1 MMTNRLETK
10 EQYTQC
16 LHNAL
21 KHLGDQLGQVE
32 LHTPMED
39 LAVDCGVPLECFKA
53 HFPSMNDLLQNI
65 IHQMHTLFERNVQNQ
80 LVTCTF
86 MKKKKVT
93 YFLRCIRGFL
103 EKTPEAGYLF
113 TLGFFGDVMV
123 DPVYPQLEQYYS
135 LWEETLM
142 LCISSVVSEQ
152 QAKSIAR
159 NYLNLLRGRCH
170 RADHE
175 TISDASR
182 DAERFLLTTLKYC

>member
-1 MMTNRLETK
+1 MNNQLETK
-10 EQYTQC
+10 EQYSEC
-16 LHNAL
+16 LHDVL
-21 KHLGDQLGQVE
+21 KYLGDHYGRDE
-32 LHTPMED
+32 LAITHDE
-39 LAVDCGVPLECFKA
+39 LAVACGVPVESFVA
-53 HFPSMNDLLQNI
+53 HFPSINDLLQNI
-65 IHQMHTLFERNVQNQ
+65 IHRMYTLFERQVQNQ
-80 LVTCTF
+80 IVTCTF

>member
-1 MMTNRLETK
+1 MNNQLETK
-10 EQYTQC
+10 EQYATC
-16 LHNAL
+16 LHDVL
-21 KHLGDQLGQVE
+21 KYLGDHYGRDE
-32 LHTPMED
+32 LAITHDE
-39 LAVDCGVPLECFKA
+39 LAVACGVSKENFIA
-53 HFPSMNDLLQNI
+53 HFPSINDLLQNI
-65 IHQMHTLFERNVQNQ
+65 IHRMTTLFERHVQNQ
-80 LVTCTF
+80 IVTCTF

-152 QAKSIAR
+152 QAKSMAR
-159 NYLNLLRGRCH
+159 NYLILLRGRCH

>member
-1 MMTNRLETK
+1 MMINRLETK

-93 YFLRCIRGFL
+93 YFLRCIRLFL
-103 EKTPEAGYLF
+103 LETPEAGFLF
-113 TLGFFGDVMV
+113 TLGFFGDVVV
-123 DPVYPQLEQYYS
+123 DPIYRQLEQYYD
-135 LWEETLM
+135 LWEDTIYECFTA
-142 LCISSVVSEQ
+142 VFDEPF
-152 QAKSIAR
+152 AKSMTKQ
-159 NYLNLLRGRCH
+159 YLSLLKGRCH
-170 RADHE
+170 RTDLEGIGYAL
-175 TISDASR
+175 R
-182 DAERFLLTTLKYC
+182 DAENFVSILLKYY